1 MTQNQN
7 NNINSNENSKLIL
20 MKKILFLA
28 ISGIFLFSC
37 NQKNE
42 AKPTEVEKEAKVETQ
57 NFDWL
62 LGEWK
67 RNNEEKGKETFENWK
82 KINDSEYNGIGFTL
96 KNKDTLSKEEMKIVE
111 NNGEWNLIVKTRDEK
126 EPTKFKMSELK
137 SDKFVCVNDT
147 IDFPKRIE
155 YWRNGE
161 KINATVSGG
170 DLKIPFEFERI
181 K

>member
-1 MTQNQN
+1 
-7 NNINSNENSKLIL
+7 

-42 AKPTEVEKEAKVETQ
+42 AKSTEVEKEAKVETK

-82 KINDSEYNGIGFTL
+82 KANDNEYKGIGFTL
-96 KNKDTLSKEEMKIVE
+96 QNRDTLSQEQMKLIQT
-111 NNGEWNLIVKTRDEK
+111 NGKWNLLVKTPDEK
-126 EPTKFKMSELK
+126 DFIKFEMTEIAD
-137 SDKFVCVNDT
+137 DKFECKNDT
-147 IDFPKRIE
+147 LDFPKLIK
-155 YWRNGE
+155 YWKNSD
-161 KINATVSGG
+161 KMNAIVSG
-170 DLKIPFEFERI
+170 DSLKLSFEFERI

>member
-1 MTQNQN
+1 
-7 NNINSNENSKLIL
+7 

-82 KINDSEYNGIGFTL
+82 KINNSEYNGIGFTL

-111 NNGEWNLIVKTRDEK
+111 KNGEWN
-126 EPTKFKMSELK
+126 
-137 SDKFVCVNDT
+137 
-147 IDFPKRIE
+147 
-155 YWRNGE
+155 
-161 KINATVSGG
+161 
-170 DLKIPFEFERI
+170 
-181 K
+181 